1 MAEKTIR
8 TSEVSARISPVLVF
22 RPVSAAALRP
32 KGRLLRRSRRKSR
45 QATTAIGFSEVAFI
59 TLAGGGHRQDPIGAV
74 PPH

>member
-22 RPVSAAALRP
+22 RPVSAALRP